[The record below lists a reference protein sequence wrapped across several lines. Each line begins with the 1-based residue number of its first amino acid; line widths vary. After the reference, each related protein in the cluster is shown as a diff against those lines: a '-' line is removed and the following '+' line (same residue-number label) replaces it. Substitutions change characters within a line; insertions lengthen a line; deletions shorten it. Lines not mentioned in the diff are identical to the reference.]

1 MQSRF
6 AKANQQMTVDSIDSF
21 AFGVLKQGSGHILNI
36 SSLGG
41 RLTVPTMALY
51 HASNFAVEGLPE
63 VLAH

>member
-1 MQSRF
+1 
-6 AKANQQMTVDSIDSF
+6 MTVDSIDSF